1 LAAATDSRP
10 LGTASVGA
18 MEVRV
23 LGPVEVVDGDRVIR
37 LEPAKRTLLGAL
49 AARPGQRVAIDDLID
64 ALWPRGEPRTARK
77 TVQGHIARLRR
88 EIGDA
93 AIVFRAGGYV
103 LDSTQVELD
112 VVRVEALIARAR
124 QAAAEARYDEASQLL
139 EEASGL
145 FRGRPY
151 EGVPDHALP
160 PGEQPRLDDLR
171 SVAFEERIDAE
182 LSAGRHRDCIGDLES
197 FLQANP
203 LRERGWAQLMIAL
216 YRSHRQADALRAY
229 SRLRTTLATELGIEP
244 STEVTRLEQSILA
257 HDPTLE
263 WPATPHSMEAE
274 VRSAPGALAAPPPTT
289 PLRSDGATEL
299 VGMDD
304 ALRPARDPPPN
315 GTHTRVVMF
324 TDVVGST
331 EWRSTVG
338 DPAADAVRRDHDDL
352 MTMAVQ
358 RHHGSLVKG
367 TGDGFMTVFNSSA
380 DAVDCAVAAQHALA
394 RYRRRYAV
402 PLHVRIGIAAGDVA
416 AERGDYF
423 GVPVAEAAR
432 LAAAAPSDGILA
444 SQLAC
449 LLAGSRS
456 SAPLFPPETV
466 ALDGLPEGRA
476 CRVDWQHAAAPS
488 LLPMPDLLVLRE
500 ILLAGREAEL
510 TQLARAWAKAERGRC
525 QVMMVTGEPGIG
537 KTRLV
542 TEAARRAHHEGGI
555 VLYGRCD
562 EGLGAPFR
570 PMVEALRP
578 VVAHLRGPE
587 LAAVAS
593 AAGPQLARL
602 LPELESLV
610 DRSAPTPI
618 DSDVA
623 RVLLFDAVAAFVAAL
638 GTRAPVL
645 LALDDLQWADEA
657 SLLLLRHIVTR
668 SQQVPVMVL
677 ATYRDTD
684 VGPDHQLQALVA
696 DLRRED
702 GFHRV
707 ALAGLDKPAVA
718 ALAAAADPDG
728 EADQAAFADDLLGR
742 TSGNP
747 FFILQLIRHFA
758 EESESEIVT
767 STEQRVPDSVRE
779 VISRRLSR
787 LPARAGTVLRLAAVV
802 GEDFDL
808 PLLESVEGTADEL
821 DAVEAAVAA
830 GLVTE
835 TTPNSF
841 RFVHALVRQTL
852 YAELSGP
859 RRVRLHRAIGEGLAQ
874 SRSAPAA
881 DVARHLR
888 AGAAAGGLDDAIEWT
903 FAAIQEAFT
912 HLAREDVATHAA
924 AALELLDHVGEHQS
938 ERRARLLCE
947 LSIACTWLG
956 DISAKRTHALAAAD
970 IARTVGSTP
979 LLIEAALLYTDY
991 LAPAAHDPV
1000 ARQLLQEALQA
1011 VGQDQPAQ
1019 RSQLLCNEALHRA
1032 INDGGGLAG
1041 GQDVLEEAT
1050 QLARSSG
1057 DDTALAWALTTL
1069 SLMLV
1074 GTPDVDAQLRAAS
1087 ELEELLNRSP
1097 QTREAAQHAAY
1108 RRRLGPTTSIVI
1120 RHRGISMLQQGNRA
1134 AFDHNHREL
1143 RILAD
1148 ANHDWLL
1155 GAIATMW
1162 DGLVALIEGRLEAAE
1177 LLLDRVLDTSHA
1189 DPNLV
1194 NSYSAQ
1200 LLLLRRDQG
1209 RIAEVLPLVENLVA
1223 TSEQLATARA
1233 VLALIYT
1240 ELGRDANTRRVFEGL
1255 ATDGFAALPRDIT
1268 WPCTL
1273 ATLAELCWHLRDR
1286 QRATLLEQL
1295 CEPYTGQFV
1304 ILAWGACCLGAMDRY
1319 RGMLADV
1326 LGETDLADRRFA
1338 DAAALE
1344 DRANAIAPLA
1354 RTRLAWAASILQ
1366 LDEKRARRL
1375 IGRAATTAADL
1386 GLHGLQIPIGQL
1398 SS

>member
-1 LAAATDSRP
+1 
-10 LGTASVGA
+10 V
-18 MEVRV
+18 EVRV
-23 LGPVEVVDGDRVIR
+23 LGPVEVVDGDRVVR

-64 ALWPRGEPRTARK
+64 ALWPHGEPRTARK

-88 EIGDA
+88 QIGDA
-93 AIVFRAGGYV
+93 AIVFRAGGYA

-112 VVRVEALIARAR
+112 VVRVEALIARGR
-124 QAAAEARYDEASQLL
+124 QAAAEGRYGEASQLL

-160 PGEQPRLDDLR
+160 AGEQPRLDDLR
-171 SVAFEERIDAE
+171 SVVFEERIDAE
-182 LSAGRHRDCIGDLES
+182 LSAGRHRGCIGDLES

-203 LRERGWAQLMIAL
+203 LRERGWAQLMMAL

-229 SRLRTTLATELGIEP
+229 ARLRATLAAELGIEP
-244 STEVTRLEQSILA
+244 STELTRLEQSILA

-263 WPATPHSMEAE
+263 WPATRHSIEAE
-274 VRSAPGALAAPPPTT
+274 VPPAPGTLAAPPTT
-289 PLRSDGATEL
+289 PLRLDGGTEF
-299 VGMDD
+299 VGVDD
-304 ALRPARDPPPN
+304 ALRPPRDPPPN

-338 DPAADAVRRDHDDL
+338 DVAADALRRDHDDL
-352 MTMAVQ
+352 VTIAVQ

-367 TGDGFMTVFNSSA
+367 TGDGFMAVFSSAA
-380 DAVDCAVAAQHALA
+380 DAVDSAVAAQHALA
-394 RYRRRYAV
+394 RYRRRHAV
-402 PLHVRIGIAAGDVA
+402 PLHVRIGIAAGDVV

-423 GVPVAEAAR
+423 GVPVSEAAR
-432 LAAAAPSDGILA
+432 LAEVAPGDGILV
-444 SQLAC
+444 SELAC

-488 LLPMPDLLVLRE
+488 LLPMPDLLAPSG
-500 ILLAGREAEL
+500 IPLAGREAEL
-510 TQLARAWAKAERGRC
+510 TRLAGAWAEAERGRC
-525 QVMMVTGEPGIG
+525 QVVMVTGEPGIG

-542 TEAARRAHHEGGI
+542 SEAARRAHHEGGI

-570 PMVEALRP
+570 PMVEALRH

-587 LAAVAS
+587 LTVVAS

-602 LPELESLV
+602 IPELESLV
-610 DRSAPTPI
+610 DRSAPISI
-618 DSDVA
+618 DSDLA

-657 SLLLLRHIVTR
+657 SLLLLRHMVTR
-668 SQQVPVMVL
+668 SPQVPLLVL

-684 VGPDHQLQALVA
+684 VGPDHQLQSLVA

-718 ALAAAADPDG
+718 ALAATADPDR
-728 EADQAAFADDLLGR
+728 EPDPAAFADDLLGR
-742 TSGNP
+742 TNGNP

-758 EESESEIVT
+758 EESKSEIVT
-767 STEQRVPDSVRE
+767 PMEERVPESVRE

-808 PLLESVEGTADEL
+808 PLLESVEGTVDEL
-821 DAVEAAVAA
+821 DAMEAAVAA

-852 YAELSGP
+852 YAELSGG
-859 RRVRLHRAIGEGLAQ
+859 RRARLHRAIGEGLAQ
-874 SRSAPAA
+874 SRNAPAA

-903 FAAIQEAFT
+903 FAAIEEAFIQ
-912 HLAREDVATHAA
+912 LAREDVATHAA
-924 AALELLDHVGEHQS
+924 AALELLDHAGEHQS

-947 LSIACTWLG
+947 LSNACTWLG
-956 DISAKRTHALAAAD
+956 DISAKRAHALAAAD

-991 LAPAAHDPV
+991 LAPAAPDPI
-1000 ARQLLQEALQA
+1000 ARQLLQEALRA
-1011 VGQDQPAQ
+1011 LGPDQPAQ

-1050 QLARSSG
+1050 QLARTSG
-1057 DDTALAWALTTL
+1057 DDTAVAWALTTR

-1074 GTPDVDAQLRAAS
+1074 GTPDVDAQLGAAS
-1087 ELEELLNRSP
+1087 KLEDLLNRSP
-1097 QTREAAQHAAY
+1097 QTQEAAQHAAF

-1120 RHRGISMLQQGNRA
+1120 RHRGISMLQRGNRA
-1134 AFDHNHREL
+1134 AFDDNHREL
-1143 RILAD
+1143 RVLAD

-1162 DGLVALIEGRLEAAE
+1162 DGLIALMEGRLEAAE
-1177 LLLDRVLDTSHA
+1177 LLLDRVLETSHA
-1189 DPNLV
+1189 DTNLV

-1223 TSEQLATARA
+1223 TSERLATARA
-1233 VLALIYT
+1233 VLALIYA
-1240 ELGRDANTRRVFEGL
+1240 ELGRDANTRRVFEDL
-1255 ATDGFAALPRDIT
+1255 AADGFAPLPRDIT

-1273 ATLAELCWHLRDR
+1273 AILAELCWHLRDR
-1286 QRATLLEQL
+1286 QRATQLEQL

-1304 ILAWGACCLGAMDRY
+1304 VLAWGACCLGAMDRY

-1326 LGETDLADRRFA
+1326 LGETNLADRRFA

-1366 LDEKRARRL
+1366 VNEKRARRL
-1375 IGRAATTAADL
+1375 EGQAATTAADL
-1386 GLHGLQIPIGQL
+1386 GLHGLQIPIAQP
-1398 SS
+1398 S